1 MNAGRQRSE
10 KDLITWKGKRGGAG
24 KMVPNGFPKPP
35 LF

>member
-1 MNAGRQRSE
+1 MNGGRHRVE
-10 KDLITWKGKRGGAG
+10 KELMTWQGKRGGAG